1 MGMHNEARLNLERHM
16 AQSTNASKQV
26 ALPPAIPRVKIG
38 TRVEI
43 ELLSESGDIER
54 LAFDVVS
61 DAQADFAAGFLGA
74 GTPLAQAIL
83 GQPAGATVPYAVADE
98 VEVRVLSVASSER
111 APAPEVAAAR
121 EAAAQEAVS
130 KANMEEMVRLALTV
144 DVKWGDYDPEALES
158 GWDKQP

>member
-1 MGMHNEARLNLERHM
+1 M
-16 AQSTNASKQV
+16 AQPTDASKQV
-26 ALPPAIPRVKIG
+26 ALLPAVPRVKIG
-38 TRVEI
+38 TRVKI
-43 ELLSESGDIER
+43 ELVSENGDAER
-54 LAFDVVS
+54 LAFDVVP
-61 DAQADFAAGFLGA
+61 DAQADFASGFLGA
-74 GTPLAQAIL
+74 GTPLALAIL

-98 VEVRVLSVASSER
+98 VEVRILSVTPSER
-111 APAPEVAAAR
+111 APAPEIAAAR

>member
-1 MGMHNEARLNLERHM
+1 M
-16 AQSTNASKQV
+16 AKSTNASKQV

-38 TRVEI
+38 TRVEV
-43 ELLSESGDIER
+43 ELLSESGDVER
-54 LAFDVVS
+54 LAFDVVA
-61 DAQADFAAGFLGA
+61 DEQADFAAGFLGA

-83 GQPAGATVPYAVADE
+83 GQPAGATIPYAVADE
-98 VEVRVLSVASSER
+98 VEVRILSVAPSKR

-121 EAAAQEAVS
+121 EAAVQEAVS

>member
-1 MGMHNEARLNLERHM
+1 MS
-16 AQSTNASKQV
+16 QPTNASKQV
-26 ALPPAIPRVKIG
+26 ALPPAIPRVKSG
-38 TRVEI
+38 ARVEV
-43 ELLSESGDIER
+43 ELLSESGDVER
-54 LAFDVVS
+54 LAFDVVA
-61 DAQADFAAGFLGA
+61 DAQADFASGFLGA

-83 GQPAGATVPYAVADE
+83 GQPAGASVPYAVADE
-98 VEVRVLSVASSER
+98 VEVRILSVAPSER

>member
-1 MGMHNEARLNLERHM
+1 M
-16 AQSTNASKQV
+16 AQPTNASKQV

-43 ELLSESGDIER
+43 ELLSESGEVDR
-54 LAFDVVS
+54 LAFDVVA
-61 DAQADFAAGFLGA
+61 DAQADFASGFLGA
-74 GTPLAQAIL
+74 GTPLAQALL

-98 VEVRVLSVASSER
+98 VEVRILSVTPSKR

-121 EAAAQEAVS
+121 EAAAKEAVS

-158 GWDKQP
+158 GWDKQA

>member
-1 MGMHNEARLNLERHM
+1 MPQPTIAP
-16 AQSTNASKQV
+16 KQV
-26 ALPPAIPRVKIG
+26 ALPPAIPRVKVG
-38 TRVEI
+38 THVEV
-43 ELLSESGDIER
+43 ELLSAGGDVER
-54 LAFDVVS
+54 LAFDVVP
-61 DAQADFAAGFLGA
+61 DAQADFASGFLGA

-83 GQPAGATVPYAVADE
+83 GQMAGATVPYAVADE
-98 VEVRVLSVASSER
+98 VEARILSVGPSQR

-121 EAAAQEAVS
+121 EAAAHEAVS

>member
-1 MGMHNEARLNLERHM
+1 M

-38 TRVEI
+38 TRVEV
-43 ELLSESGDIER
+43 ELLSESGDVER
-54 LAFDVVS
+54 LAFDVVA
-61 DAQADFAAGFLGA
+61 DEQADFAAGFLGA

-98 VEVRVLSVASSER
+98 VEVRVLSVAPSER

-121 EAAAQEAVS
+121 EAAVQEAVS

>member
-1 MGMHNEARLNLERHM
+1 M
-16 AQSTNASKQV
+16 AQPTNATNQV

-38 TRVEI
+38 MRVEI
-43 ELLSESGDIER
+43 ELLSESGEVER
-54 LAFDVVS
+54 LAFDLVA
-61 DAQADFAAGFLGA
+61 DEQADFASGFLGA

-83 GQPAGATVPYAVADE
+83 GQMVGATVPYAVADE
-98 VEVRVLSVASSER
+98 VEVRILSVAPSQR

>member
-1 MGMHNEARLNLERHM
+1 M
-16 AQSTNASKQV
+16 AQATKAPKQV

-38 TRVEI
+38 TRVEV
-43 ELLSESGDIER
+43 ELLSESGDVER
-54 LAFDVVS
+54 LAFDVVA
-61 DAQADFAAGFLGA
+61 DEQADFASGFLGA
-74 GTPLAQAIL
+74 GTPLAQALL

-98 VEVRVLSVASSER
+98 VEVRILSVRPSQR

-144 DVKWGDYDPEALES
+144 DVKWGDTDPEALES
-158 GWDKQP
+158 GWDKQL

>member
-1 MGMHNEARLNLERHM
+1 M
-16 AQSTNASKQV
+16 
-26 ALPPAIPRVKIG
+26 
-38 TRVEI
+38 
-43 ELLSESGDIER
+43 ER
-54 LAFDVVS
+54 LAFDVVA
-61 DAQADFAAGFLGA
+61 DEQADFASGFLGA

-98 VEVRVLSVASSER
+98 VEVRILSVAPSER
-111 APAPEVAAAR
+111 GPAPEVAAAR

>member
-1 MGMHNEARLNLERHM
+1 M
-16 AQSTNASKQV
+16 AQSTDAPKQV
-26 ALPPAIPRVKIG
+26 ALPPAVPRVKVG
-38 TRVEI
+38 THVEI
-43 ELLSESGDIER
+43 VLVSENGDAER

-98 VEVRVLSVASSER
+98 VEVRILSVGPSER
-111 APAPEVAAAR
+111 VPAPEVAAAR

>member
-1 MGMHNEARLNLERHM
+1 M
-16 AQSTNASKQV
+16 AQPTNTPKQV

-38 TRVEI
+38 THVEV
-43 ELLSESGDIER
+43 ELLSERGDVER
-54 LAFDVVS
+54 LAFDVAP
-61 DAQADFAAGFLGA
+61 DAQADFASGFLGA
-74 GTPLAQAIL
+74 GTLLAQAIL

-98 VEVRVLSVASSER
+98 VAVRILSVEPSQR

-130 KANMEEMVRLALTV
+130 KANLEEMVRLALTV
-144 DVKWGDYDPEALES
+144 DVKWGDYDPEPLES

>member
-1 MGMHNEARLNLERHM
+1 M
-16 AQSTNASKQV
+16 AQPTNTSKQV

-38 TRVEI
+38 THVEV
-43 ELLSESGDIER
+43 ELLSEGGDVER
-54 LAFDVVS
+54 LAFDVVP
-61 DAQADFAAGFLGA
+61 DAQADFASGFLGA

-98 VEVRVLSVASSER
+98 VEVHILSVGPSQR